1 MQITKRI
8 VPIALALTI
17 AALVSVE
24 TPAAGP
30 KAAKA
35 TIDFFDVDA
44 NKDGKVS
51 PEEVA
56 YIDDLRASFEV
67 LDANHDQAL
76 TPIEYSHWSRA
87 SKTAAVDPAT
97 LPGGSAGSQH
107 MPKSN

>member
-17 AALVSVE
+17 AALVSVQA
-24 TPAAGP
+24 PAAPP
-30 KAAKA
+30 KVAKA
-35 TIDFFDVDA
+35 PIDFLDVDA

-56 YIDDLRASFEV
+56 YIDDLRASFEA

-76 TPIEYSHWSRA
+76 TATEYSHWGRA
-87 SKTAAVDPAT
+87 TKTKTAVAAPMPSGV
-97 LPGGSAGSQH
+97 AGAQRMS
-107 MPKSN
+107 KSN